1 MLNEKNLTITTLVEN
16 TAFKRGFL
24 AEWGLCVLIE
34 SGDKTILLDS
44 GASPHAVSHNARQ
57 LGLDLSRVDVWV
69 LSHGHY
75 DHTGGMT
82 AVLASMG
89 KKIEI
94 IAHPSIWDLKYARR
108 SDPEWYEYCGNPYE
122 RAELERLGAS
132 FTHTAEPTWITEDIV
147 TSGEE
152 RMTTDFEAPD
162 KILCLQQDGEYVPD
176 TVKDDQ
182 SIYIRT
188 NLGLVVV
195 SGCAHRGIINVIR
208 HGMELTKMDKV
219 YLVVGGTHLFSAP
232 QEQLERTIKEFRALG
247 VEWIGVSHCTGL
259 KQAARLYQE
268 FGERFFFN
276 NTGTV
281 INFPL

>member
-1 MLNEKNLTITTLVEN
+1 MLNEKDLKITTLVEN
-16 TAFKRGFL
+16 TAFQRGFL
-24 AEWGLCVLIE
+24 AEWGLCMLIE
-34 SGDKTILLDS
+34 TAEKMILLDS
-44 GASPHAVSHNARQ
+44 GASPHAVSHNARR

-82 AVLASMG
+82 AVLGSMG
-89 KKIEI
+89 KEIEI
-94 IAHPSIWDLKYARR
+94 IAHPSVWDLKYAHR
-108 SDPEWYEYCGNPYE
+108 SDPEWYEYCGNPYKPD
-122 RAELERLGAS
+122 ELERLGARFS
-132 FTHTAEPTWITEDIV
+132 YSAEPTWITEDIV

-152 RMTTDFEAPD
+152 SMTTDFEAPD
-162 KILCLQQDGEYVPD
+162 KILRLKKDGKYVPD
-176 TVKDDQ
+176 TVMDDQ

-188 NLGLVVV
+188 NLGLIVVA
-195 SGCAHRGIINVIR
+195 GCAHRGIINVIR
-208 HGMELTKMDKV
+208 HGVELTKMDKV

-232 QEQLERTIKEFRALG
+232 QEQLEKTIEAFRTLG

-268 FGERFFFN
+268 FGDRFFFN

-281 INFPL
+281 IRFPL